1 MSYLDKNVESRYDYL
16 VELKKKEGKLNK
28 EYFTDTLLWELF
40 VIEGISDKKI
50 AELDAEEARQKQD
63 QEKLKKAQEEP
74 TSPEIKVPDLTMVSN
89 DVNKKLEDMM

>member
-16 VELKKKEGKLNK
+16 VELKKKDGKLNK

-50 AELDAEEARQKQD
+50 AELFDLPIKKVSYLRQK
-63 QEKLKKAQEEP
+63 
-74 TSPEIKVPDLTMVSN
+74 
-89 DVNKKLEDMM
+89 NKIHR

>member
-40 VIEGISDKKI
+40 VIEGISDKKL
-50 AELDAEEARQKQD
+50 AELFDLPIKKVSYLRQK
-63 QEKLKKAQEEP
+63 
-74 TSPEIKVPDLTMVSN
+74 
-89 DVNKKLEDMM
+89 NKHHSYISYLHHLLL

>member
-50 AELDAEEARQKQD
+50 AELFDLPIKKVSYLRQK
-63 QEKLKKAQEEP
+63 
-74 TSPEIKVPDLTMVSN
+74 
-89 DVNKKLEDMM
+89 NKIHR

>member
-16 VELKKKEGKLNK
+16 VELKKKEGKLNR

-50 AELDAEEARQKQD
+50 AELFDLPIKKVSYLRQK
-63 QEKLKKAQEEP
+63 
-74 TSPEIKVPDLTMVSN
+74 
-89 DVNKKLEDMM
+89 NKIHR

>member
-40 VIEGISDKKI
+40 VLEGISDKKI
-50 AELDAEEARQKQD
+50 AELF
-63 QEKLKKAQEEP
+63 
-74 TSPEIKVPDLTMVSN
+74 DLS
-89 DVNKKLEDMM
+89 VNKVSYLRKKNSIYRR

>member
-50 AELDAEEARQKQD
+50 AELFDLPIKKVSNLRQK
-63 QEKLKKAQEEP
+63 
-74 TSPEIKVPDLTMVSN
+74 
-89 DVNKKLEDMM
+89 NKIHR

>member
-16 VELKKKEGKLNK
+16 VELKKKEGKLIK

-50 AELDAEEARQKQD
+50 AELFDLPIKKVSYLRQK
-63 QEKLKKAQEEP
+63 
-74 TSPEIKVPDLTMVSN
+74 
-89 DVNKKLEDMM
+89 NKIHR

>member
-28 EYFTDTLLWELF
+28 EYFSDTLLWELF

-50 AELDAEEARQKQD
+50 AELFDLPIKKVSYLRQK
-63 QEKLKKAQEEP
+63 
-74 TSPEIKVPDLTMVSN
+74 
-89 DVNKKLEDMM
+89 NKIHR